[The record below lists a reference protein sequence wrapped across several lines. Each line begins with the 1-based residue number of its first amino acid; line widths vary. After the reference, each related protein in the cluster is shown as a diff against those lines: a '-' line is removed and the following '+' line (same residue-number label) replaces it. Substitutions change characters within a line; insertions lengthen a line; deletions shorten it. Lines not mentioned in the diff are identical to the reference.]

1 MPITSSAKKALR
13 ASKRKK
19 VFNQRRKDTLSGVV
33 KKIKK
38 FVADKNTKEAMK
50 HLAEAYQAI
59 DKAAK
64 TNLIKKNAASRKKSR
79 LAAFIKAAAMA
90 VEKK

>member
-13 ASKRKK
+13 AGKRKHTY
-19 VFNQRRKDTLSGVV
+19 NERRKDAMNGAV
-33 KKIKK
+33 KTIKK
-38 FVADKNTKEAMK
+38 LIADKKVKDAQVA
-50 HLAEAYQAI
+50 LSAAYQAI

-79 LAAFIKAAAMA
+79 LAAFIKKASA
-90 VEKK
+90 K

>member
-13 ASKRKK
+13 ASKHKK
-19 VFNQRRKDTLSGVV
+19 VFNQRRKDTLTAVV
-33 KKIKK
+33 KKVKK
-38 FVADKNTKEAMK
+38 FVADKNTQEAMK
-50 HLAEAYQAI
+50 FLSEAYKAI

-79 LAAFIKAAAMA
+79 LSKLVQKASG
-90 VEKK
+90 K